1 MALALAGLGLA
12 AIYPS
17 LMTRTPQRLG
27 KEIAS
32 HAIGFQVG
40 AAMLGA
46 AALPSVTGLVAQ
58 HFGLNFVAATL
69 LMMAAGVFLL
79 HELVVVTA
87 DRARCISDS
96 TLPVE
101 R

>member
-1 MALALAGLGLA
+1 VALGLAGLGLA

-46 AALPSVTGLVAQ
+46 AALPSLTGLVAQ
-58 HFGLNFVAATL
+58 HMGLNFVAATL
-69 LMMAAGVFLL
+69 LVMAAGVFLL
-79 HELVVVTA
+79 HELVIVTTA
-87 DRARCISDS
+87 RAR
-96 TLPVE
+96 
-101 R
+101 